1 MSGTTAE
8 GEARRALARL
18 GRALEKARRE
28 LDSLEGALHRAE
40 GSDFPRGEYEEVRAA
55 LSMVEG
61 FLAGE
66 ADRLQRKILE
76 QGGLEPGRVRR
87 SSGS

>member
-1 MSGTTAE
+1 MSGATAQ

-28 LDSLEGALHRAE
+28 LDSLEGALRHAE
-40 GSDFPRGEYEEVRAA
+40 GSDFPREEYEEVRAA
-55 LSMVEG
+55 FSMVER

-66 ADRLQRKILE
+66 GGRLQRKILE

-87 SSGS
+87 SSGA